1 MPSLKV
7 VIGAICLVAAAV
19 AMPANAQNVGGKYTV
34 TGRNFDGAAY
44 TGTAQI
50 APNGSTCRIAWQT
63 AGTASEGLCMLS
75 GKTLA
80 AFYKLGSTYGL
91 VIYDLQPNG
100 SLVGVWTIADK
111 KGTGT
116 EVLTPAR

>member
-1 MPSLKV
+1 MLSLKV

-19 AMPANAQNVGGKYTV
+19 MPADAQNVGGKYTV
-34 TGRNFDGAAY
+34 AGKNFDGAAY

-50 APNGSTCRIAWQT
+50 SPSGSTCRIAWKT

-100 SLVGVWTIADK
+100 SLVGKWTIADK
-111 KGTGT
+111 PGTGS
-116 EVLTPAR
+116 EILTPAR